1 MNRETDP
8 LWRLRH
14 AVFGMGLALL
24 ASVLVAAVAGRVL
37 GDLFG
42 DSYERRLYIYLG
54 LLAYV
59 IAGAVVL
66 FVRVAQHETRPASAG
81 RVAMWLASLW
91 LWPALLLVG
100 RRKPDDKEPPGDGPK
115 GPAGPGGDA

>member
-1 MNRETDP
+1 MSNETDP

-14 AVFGMGLALL
+14 ALLGMGLALL
-24 ASVLVAAVAGRVL
+24 ASVLVAALAGRMV

-42 DSYERRLYIYLG
+42 DSYERRLTIYLC

-66 FVRVAQHETRPASAG
+66 FVRVAQHETRPVSIG
-81 RVAMWLASLW
+81 RVALWLGSLW
-91 LWPALLLVG
+91 LWPVLLLLG
-100 RRKPDDKEPPGDGPK
+100 RRKPAAPADPGP
-115 GPAGPGGDA
+115 

>member
-1 MNRETDP
+1 MNRESDP

-24 ASVLVAAVAGRVL
+24 ASVLVAAMAGRVL

-66 FVRVAQHETRPASAG
+66 FVRVAQHETRPVSVG
-81 RVAMWLASLW
+81 RVALWLGSLW
-91 LWPALLLVG
+91 LWPALLLLV
-100 RRKPDDKEPPGDGPK
+100 RRKPAAPADPGK
-115 GPAGPGGDA
+115 

>member
-1 MNRETDP
+1 MNRENDP
-8 LWRLRH
+8 LYRLRH
-14 AVFGMGLALL
+14 ALFGMGLALL
-24 ASVLVAAVAGRVL
+24 GSVLLAAVAGRLL

-42 DSYERRLYIYLG
+42 DSYERRLSIYLG

-59 IAGAVVL
+59 ITGAVVL
-66 FVRVAQHETRPASAG
+66 FVRVAQHETRPASVG

-100 RRKPDDKEPPGDGPK
+100 RRKADGNQPPGGPQ
-115 GPAGPGGDA
+115 GPAGPGGGA